1 MAQIATTVP
10 DQLAQLEGARILVL
24 GDAHYYPQIVEG
36 ILPIINNT
44 ARLELKRWGSDF
56 LAETFASPSFT
67 YGLKEEL
74 SVKVLFHLQEM
85 LEAPGQ
91 DETVVK
97 SIVQTATSI
106 YGLMFRRM

>member
-1 MAQIATTVP
+1 MAQVATSLP
-10 DQLAQLEGARILVL
+10 DQIAQLEGARLVVL

-44 ARLELKRWGSDF
+44 ARLELKRWGSEF

-67 YGLKEEL
+67 NGPKEEL
-74 SVKVLFHLQEM
+74 AVKVLFHLQEM
-85 LEAPGQ
+85 LEAQGQ
-91 DETVVK
+91 DETVIK

-106 YGLMFRRM
+106 YGLIFRRT